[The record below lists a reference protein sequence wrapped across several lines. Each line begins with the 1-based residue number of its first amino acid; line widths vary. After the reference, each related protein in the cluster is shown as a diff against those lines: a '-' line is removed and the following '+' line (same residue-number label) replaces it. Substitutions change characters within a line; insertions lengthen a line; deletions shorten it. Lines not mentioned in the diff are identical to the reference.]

1 MENLYCIF
9 IHCSGVEWVR
19 GGVGAE
25 RTMVFLF
32 KFVRSTRARAHEMRR
47 SWRMLMRRFDVM
59 TEYIFRCFTD
69 ARRWTKSLTRCM
81 EISINVRSGNVDK
94 TITIDGFTK

>member
-1 MENLYCIF
+1 
-9 IHCSGVEWVR
+9 
-19 GGVGAE
+19 
-25 RTMVFLF
+25 MVFLF

-59 TEYIFRCFTD
+59 TEHFFRCFLPPSTD
-69 ARRWTKSLTRCM
+69 ARHARRWTKSLTRCM

-94 TITIDGFTK
+94 TITIDGISK

>member
-1 MENLYCIF
+1 M
-9 IHCSGVEWVR
+9 EWVR

-59 TEYIFRCFTD
+59 TEHFQMVFASVNQKFDTV
-69 ARRWTKSLTRCM
+69 W
-81 EISINVRSGNVDK
+81 RSQSTYVVGMLIK
-94 TITIDGFTK
+94 R